1 MIQTREEKERFN
13 ENALEE
19 VISILKNLPEE
30 RQAYLNGY
38 AAGMAAEH
46 RLQQAVSDQRSA

>member
-1 MIQTREEKERFN
+1 MIQTREEKEQFN

-46 RLQQAVSDQRSA
+46 RLQQAVNDQRSA

>member
-1 MIQTREEKERFN
+1 MIQNCEEREKMS

-19 VISILKNLPEE
+19 VIGILKDLPEE

-46 RLQQAVSDQRSA
+46 RLQRVVTDQRSA

>member
-1 MIQTREEKERFN
+1 MIQRCDEHEKTN
-13 ENALEE
+13 EKTLEE
-19 VISILKNLPEE
+19 VIGILKGLPEE

-46 RLQQAVSDQRSA
+46 RLQQSANDQRSA

>member
-1 MIQTREEKERFN
+1 MIQNCEEREKIG

-19 VISILKNLPEE
+19 VIGILKDLPEE

-46 RLQQAVSDQRSA
+46 RLQRIVTDQRSA